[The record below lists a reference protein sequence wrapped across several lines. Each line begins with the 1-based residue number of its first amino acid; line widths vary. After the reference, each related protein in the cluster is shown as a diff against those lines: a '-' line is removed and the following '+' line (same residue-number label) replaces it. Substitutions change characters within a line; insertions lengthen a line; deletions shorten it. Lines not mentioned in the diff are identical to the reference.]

1 MTPTPAPA
9 TGRKTRRGGALLTV
23 RSDIQALRGLAVLLV
38 LATHARL
45 GLPAGY
51 LGVDIFFVIS
61 GYLITGMV
69 DRAVD
74 DGRFSFRAFY
84 FRRAKRLLP
93 AAYVTFGL
101 TALAAP
107 FLLSS
112 SERHEFVLQMI
123 GAVTFTANFVL
134 FHQTNYFAGAA
145 DYKPLLHIW
154 SLSIEEQYYVFL
166 PALVFFTPRR
176 WRVAGAAA
184 ILAISLALCL
194 WQVRLAPPDA
204 FYLTPFRVWELAIG
218 SLGALAL
225 DRLAAQPGSVVERSV
240 RFLFWP
246 SVAALF
252 LVPAFP
258 FDMIRHPGID
268 ALIVCVATLVVIL
281 RHHPGSSSSAPVN
294 GFAFVGD
301 FSYSLYL
308 VHWPILAFVNN
319 VYLGPN
325 APLDVR
331 LASGALALG
340 LGYALYQFVEQ
351 PVRQAAGTPSRGLV
365 GGTIAVSLL
374 IAALPPILFA
384 LDRDSRDFAHLRRP
398 NFGLDPACEVPG
410 AFTVQAACRT
420 GEKPVLLVW
429 GDSFAEH
436 IVPGI
441 VASTKVPVE
450 QATSSG
456 CGPFLGAAPIF
467 FGPPCLAFN
476 ESVIKHVADTSS
488 IETVVLASRYGSYL
502 SGAPL
507 LEGTEKDHRIVQPNA
522 DVAFRTLKASVDRLH
537 AMGKRVVLVAPPPS
551 NMDFS
556 LAGCEERRLT
566 GLLTIGA
573 PERCEVDLAA
583 FQRKHVAVFE
593 LLAKVSAAT
602 GAPVFD
608 LAPVLCKDGRCPAA
622 IGDLPLY
629 RDDVHLSVEGARLLG
644 ERIGLAWKLIE
655 MAR

>member
-1 MTPTPAPA
+1 M
-9 TGRKTRRGGALLTV
+9 

-74 DGRFSFRAFY
+74 AQQHGRDRFRFGAFY

-93 AAYVTFGL
+93 AAYTTFAA

-112 SERHEFVLQMI
+112 SERHEFVLQVI

-134 FHQTNYFAGAA
+134 FQQTNYFAGAA
-145 DYKPLLHIW
+145 DFKPLLHIW

-176 WRVAGAAA
+176 WRAAGAAA
-184 ILAISLALCL
+184 ILAISLGLCL
-194 WQVRLAPPDA
+194 WQVQLAPPDA

-225 DRLAAQPGSVVERSV
+225 DRRAAEVGSTTKRTV
-240 RFLFWP
+240 RVLFWP

-258 FDMIRHPGID
+258 LDMIRHPGVD
-268 ALIVCVATLVVIL
+268 ALVVCVATLIVIL
-281 RHHPGSSSSAPVN
+281 RHHPGFSASAPVKAV
-294 GFAFVGD
+294 AFVGD

-308 VHWPILAFVNN
+308 VHWPILAFANSL
-319 VYLGPN
+319 YLGPN
-325 APLDVR
+325 APLPVR
-331 LASGALALG
+331 LACVVLALG
-340 LGYALYQFVEQ
+340 LGYALYRFVEQ
-351 PVRQAAGTPSRGLV
+351 PVRRAAWTPNLRLV
-365 GGTIAVSLL
+365 GSAVVVSLL
-374 IAALPPILFA
+374 IAVLPSILFA
-384 LDRDSRDFAHLRRP
+384 LNRDSRDFAHLRRP
-398 NFGLDPACEVPG
+398 NFGLNRACEVPG

-420 GEKPVLLVW
+420 GDKPALLVW

-436 IVPGI
+436 IVPAI
-441 VASTKVPVE
+441 AASSTVAIE

-456 CGPFLGAAPIF
+456 CGPFLGVAPIF

-476 ESVIKHVADTSS
+476 ESVVRHVADTSS
-488 IETVVLASRYGSYL
+488 IETVVVASRYGSYL

-507 LEGTEKDHRIVQPNA
+507 LEGTEKDFRTIQPNPE
-522 DVAFRTLKASVDRLH
+522 VAFRTLKATVDRLH
-537 AMGKRVVLVAPPPS
+537 ALGKRVVLVAPPPG

-556 LAGCEERRLT
+556 PANCEERRLT
-566 GLLTIGA
+566 GLPTIGA
-573 PERCEVDLAA
+573 PEHCEIDLAA
-583 FQRKHVAVFE
+583 FVAKHVAVFE
-593 LLAKVSAAT
+593 LLNKVSAAT

-608 LAPVLCKDGRCPAA
+608 LAPSLCMGGRCPAV
-622 IGDLPLY
+622 IDDLPLY
-629 RDDVHLSVEGARLLG
+629 RDDVHFTNEGSKLLG
-644 ERIGLAWKLIE
+644 ERIGLAPKLIE

>member
-1 MTPTPAPA
+1 M
-9 TGRKTRRGGALLTV
+9 

-69 DRAVD
+69 GRAVD
-74 DGRFSFRAFY
+74 EGGFRFSAFY

-93 AAYVTFGL
+93 AAYTTFAA

-134 FHQTNYFAGAA
+134 FQQTNYFAGAA
-145 DYKPLLHIW
+145 DFKPLLHIW

-184 ILAISLALCL
+184 ILAISLGLCL
-194 WQVRLAPPDA
+194 WQVQQAPPDA
-204 FYLTPFRVWELAIG
+204 FYLTPFRVWELAVG

-225 DRLAAQPGSVVERSV
+225 DRMADEAGSVAERAV
-240 RFLFWP
+240 RTLFWP
-246 SVAALF
+246 SVATLI

-258 FDMIRHPGID
+258 FDIIRHPGID
-268 ALIVCVATLVVIL
+268 ALIVCVATLIVIL
-281 RHHPGSSSSAPVN
+281 RHHPGFSASAAVK

-319 VYLGPN
+319 LYLGPN
-325 APLDVR
+325 APLSVR
-331 LASGALALG
+331 LVCVALSLA
-340 LGYALYQFVEQ
+340 LGYALYRFVEQ
-351 PVRQAAGTPSRGLV
+351 PVRQAISTPNRGLLS
-365 GGTIAVSLL
+365 GTIAVSLL
-374 IAALPPILFA
+374 IAALPSILFA
-384 LDRDSRDFAHLRRP
+384 LNRDSRDFAHLRRP
-398 NFGLDPACEVPG
+398 NFGLDRACEVTG
-410 AFTVQAACRT
+410 QFTVQATCRT
-420 GEKPVLLVW
+420 GERPQLLVW

-441 VASTKVPVE
+441 VASAKVPIE

-456 CGPFLGAAPIF
+456 CGPFLGVAPIG
-467 FGPPCLAFN
+467 FGPACLTFN
-476 ESVIKHVADTSS
+476 KSVIEYVATTPS
-488 IETVVLASRYGSYL
+488 IETVVLASRYNSYII
-502 SGAPL
+502 GAPL
-507 LEGTEKDHRIVQPNA
+507 LEGSESNYRIISPGP
-522 DVAFRTLKASVDRLH
+522 DVAFDALKATINRLH
-537 AMGKRVVLVAPPPS
+537 ALNRRVVLVVPPPGRLG
-551 NMDFS
+551 FS
-556 LAGCEERRLT
+556 LANCQERRLT
-566 GLLTIGA
+566 GLPTLGA
-573 PERCEVDLAA
+573 PEHCEIDQEFFDA
-583 FQRKHVAVFE
+583 FQTTVSH
-593 LLAKVSAAT
+593 LLARVSAAT
-602 GAPVFD
+602 GTPLFDFAP
-608 LAPVLCKDGRCPAA
+608 LLCRNRRCPSL
-622 IGDLPLY
+622 IDELPLY
-629 RDDVHLSVEGARLLG
+629 RDDLHFSIEGARRLG
-644 ERIGLAWKLIE
+644 ERIGLASKLVE
-655 MAR
+655 LAR

>member
-1 MTPTPAPA
+1 M
-9 TGRKTRRGGALLTV
+9 

-69 DRAVD
+69 DRAVEEK
-74 DGRFSFRAFY
+74 RFSFRAFY

-93 AAYVTFGL
+93 AAYVTFTL

-112 SERHEFVLQMI
+112 SERQEFVQQVV

-134 FHQTNYFAGAA
+134 FQQTNYFSGAA
-145 DYKPLLHIW
+145 DFKPLLHIW

-204 FYLTPFRVWELAIG
+204 FFLTPFRVWELAIG

-225 DRLAAQPGSVVERSV
+225 DRMALQPGSAAERIV
-240 RFLFWP
+240 RTLFWP

-252 LVPAFP
+252 VVPAFP
-258 FDMIRHPGID
+258 LDTLRHPGID
-268 ALIVCVATLVVIL
+268 ALIVCVATLIVIL
-281 RHHPGSSSSAPVN
+281 RHHVGFSATAPVK

-319 VYLGPN
+319 VWLGPN
-325 APLDVR
+325 APLEVR
-331 LASGALALG
+331 LVCVALALG
-340 LGYALYQFVEQ
+340 LGYALYRFVEQ
-351 PVRQAAGTPSRGLV
+351 PVRLAAWTPSRALV
-365 GGTIAVSLL
+365 GGTVAVSLL
-374 IAALPPILFA
+374 IAALPAILFA
-384 LDRDSRDFAHLRRP
+384 IDRDPRDFAHLRRL
-398 NFGLDPACEVPG
+398 NFGLGRECEVTGP
-410 AFTVQAACRT
+410 FIVQATCRT
-420 GEKPVLLVW
+420 GERPQILVW

-441 VASTKVPVE
+441 VASTKLAIE

-456 CGPFLGAAPIF
+456 CGPFLGVAPIG
-467 FGPPCLAFN
+467 FGPACLAFN
-476 ESVIKHVADTSS
+476 ESVIKYVAETPS
-488 IETVVLASRYGSYL
+488 IEIVVLASRYNSYIA
-502 SGAPL
+502 GAPL
-507 LEGTEKDHRIVQPNA
+507 LEGSERDYRTVPPSPEI
-522 DVAFRTLKASVDRLH
+522 AFRTLKATVDRLH
-537 AMGKRVVLVAPPPS
+537 ALNKRVVLVVPPPGRLG
-551 NMDFS
+551 FS
-556 LAGCEERRLT
+556 LAGCQERRLT
-566 GLLTIGA
+566 GLPTRGA
-573 PERCEVDLAA
+573 PERCEIDQDYFDW
-583 FQRKHVAVFE
+583 FQASVST

-602 GAPVFD
+602 GTPLFDFAP
-608 LAPVLCKDGRCPAA
+608 LLCRDRRCPAA
-622 IGDLPLY
+622 IDDLPLY
-629 RDDVHLSVEGARLLG
+629 RDDLHFSVEGARLLG
-644 ERIGLAWKLIE
+644 ERIDLADKLIKL
-655 MAR
+655 AK

>member
-1 MTPTPAPA
+1 MY
-9 TGRKTRRGGALLTV
+9 KTEVTSAGSSTRV

-69 DRAVD
+69 DRAVEEK
-74 DGRFSFRAFY
+74 RFSFRAFY

-93 AAYVTFGL
+93 AAYVTFAL

-112 SERHEFVLQMI
+112 SERHEFVLQVI

-134 FHQTNYFAGAA
+134 FQQTNYFSGAA
-145 DYKPLLHIW
+145 DFKPLLHIW

-194 WQVRLAPPDA
+194 WQVQLAPPDA
-204 FYLTPFRVWELAIG
+204 FFLTPFRVWELAIG

-225 DRLAAQPGSVVERSV
+225 DRLAAEPGSITARTV
-240 RFLFWP
+240 RVLFWP

-252 LVPAFP
+252 VVPAFP

-268 ALIVCVATLVVIL
+268 ALIVCVATLIVIL
-281 RHHPGSSSSAPVN
+281 RHHPGFSASVPVK

-331 LASGALALG
+331 LACVALALG
-340 LGYALYQFVEQ
+340 LGYALYRFVEQ
-351 PVRQAAGTPSRGLV
+351 PVRQAAWTPSRGLV
-365 GGTIAVSLL
+365 GGTVAVSLL

-384 LDRDSRDFAHLRRP
+384 IDRDPRDFAHLRRL
-398 NFGLDPACEVPG
+398 NFGLGRECEVTGP
-410 AFTVQAACRT
+410 FTVQTTCRT
-420 GEKPVLLVW
+420 GERPQVLIW

-441 VASTKVPVE
+441 VASTKLPIE

-456 CGPFLGAAPIF
+456 CGPFLGVAPIG
-467 FGPPCLAFN
+467 FGPACLAFN
-476 ESVIKHVADTSS
+476 ESVIKYVAATPS
-488 IETVVLASRYGSYL
+488 IETVVLASRYNSYIA
-502 SGAPL
+502 GAPL
-507 LEGTEKDHRIVQPNA
+507 LEGSESDYKTVPPSPEIA
-522 DVAFRTLKASVDRLH
+522 YRTLKATVDRLH
-537 AMGKRVVLVAPPPS
+537 ALNKRVVLVVPPPGRLG
-551 NMDFS
+551 FS
-556 LAGCEERRLT
+556 LASCQERRLT
-566 GLLTIGA
+566 GLLTQGA
-573 PERCEVDLAA
+573 PERCEIDQDYFDW
-583 FQRKHVAVFE
+583 FQTSVST
-593 LLAKVSAAT
+593 LLARVSSAT
-602 GAPVFD
+602 GTPLFDFAP
-608 LAPVLCKDGRCPAA
+608 LLCRNRRCPAV
-622 IGDLPLY
+622 IDDLPLY
-629 RDDVHLSVEGARLLG
+629 RDDLHFSVEASRLLG
-644 ERIGLAWKLIE
+644 ERIGLGSKLVE

>member
-1 MTPTPAPA
+1 M
-9 TGRKTRRGGALLTV
+9 

-69 DRAVD
+69 GRAVD
-74 DGRFSFRAFY
+74 VGGFRFGAFY

-93 AAYVTFGL
+93 AAYTTFAA

-134 FHQTNYFAGAA
+134 FQQTNYFAGAA
-145 DYKPLLHIW
+145 DFKPLLHIW

-184 ILAISLALCL
+184 ILVVSLALCL
-194 WQVRLAPPDA
+194 WQVQLAPRDA
-204 FYLTPFRVWELAIG
+204 FFLTPFRVWELAIG
-218 SLGALAL
+218 SLGAFAF
-225 DRLAAQPGSVVERSV
+225 DRNVAEPGAFTERVVRT
-240 RFLFWP
+240 LFWP

-252 LVPAFP
+252 LVPAVP
-258 FDMIRHPGID
+258 FDTIRHPGID
-268 ALIVCVATLVVIL
+268 ALLVCVATLIVIL
-281 RHHPGSSSSAPVN
+281 RHHPGFSASAAVKS
-294 GFAFVGD
+294 FAFVGD

-308 VHWPILAFVNN
+308 VHWPILAFVNS

-325 APLDVR
+325 APLSVR
-331 LASGALALG
+331 LVCVVLALG
-340 LGYALYQFVEQ
+340 LGYTLYRFVEQ
-351 PVRQAAGTPSRGLV
+351 PARQAAWTSSRGLL
-365 GGTIAVSLL
+365 GGTVAISLL
-374 IAALPPILFA
+374 IAALPAILFA
-384 LDRDSRDFAHLRRP
+384 LNRDNRDFAHLRRP
-398 NFGLDPACEVPG
+398 NFGLDRACEVPG
-410 AFTVQAACRT
+410 AFTVQTACRT
-420 GEKPVLLVW
+420 GDKPGLLVW

-436 IVPGI
+436 IVPAI
-441 VASTKVPVE
+441 AASSPVAIE

-456 CGPFLGAAPIF
+456 CGPFLGVAPIF

-476 ESVIKHVADTSS
+476 ESVIKYATDAPSLG
-488 IETVVLASRYGSYL
+488 TVVLASRYGSYL

-507 LEGTEKDHRIVQPNA
+507 LEGTEKNYTAIQPNPEI
-522 DVAFRTLKASVDRLH
+522 AFRTLKATVDRLH
-537 AMGKRVVLVAPPPS
+537 ALGKRVVLVAPPPG

-556 LAGCEERRLT
+556 LASCEERRLT
-566 GLLTIGA
+566 GLPTIGA
-573 PERCEVDLAA
+573 PERCEIDLAA

-593 LLAKVSAAT
+593 LLNKVSAAT
-602 GAPVFD
+602 GVPVFD
-608 LAPVLCKDGRCPAA
+608 VAPFLCKDGRCPAVIA
-622 IGDLPLY
+622 DLPLY
-629 RDDVHLSVEGARLLG
+629 RDDVHFSVEGAKLLG
-644 ERIGLAWKLIE
+644 ERIGLAPKLIE

>member
-1 MTPTPAPA
+1 M
-9 TGRKTRRGGALLTV
+9 

-74 DGRFSFRAFY
+74 KNRFSFRAFY

-93 AAYVTFGL
+93 AAYTTFAV

-112 SERHEFVLQMI
+112 SERLEFVLQVI

-134 FHQTNYFAGAA
+134 FQQTSYFAGAA
-145 DYKPLLHIW
+145 DFKPLLHIW

-184 ILAISLALCL
+184 ILAISLGLCL

-204 FYLTPFRVWELAIG
+204 FFLTPFRVWELAIG

-225 DRLAAQPGSVVERSV
+225 DRLAAVSGSATAQSV
-240 RFLFWP
+240 RLLFWP

-258 FDMIRHPGID
+258 FDPIRHPGID
-268 ALIVCVATLVVIL
+268 ALIVCVATLIVIL
-281 RHHPGSSSSAPVN
+281 RHHPGFSASMPVK
-294 GFAFVGD
+294 GFALVGD

-319 VYLGPN
+319 VWLGPN

-331 LASGALALG
+331 LACTALALG
-340 LGYALYQFVEQ
+340 LGYAIYRFVEQ
-351 PVRQAAGTPSRGLV
+351 PVRLAPWTPSRGLV

-384 LDRDSRDFAHLRRP
+384 VDRDSRDFATLRQP
-398 NFGLDPACEVPG
+398 NYGLGRVCEVAGP
-410 AFTVQAACRT
+410 FTVQAACRT
-420 GEKPVLLVW
+420 GDKPALLVW

-436 IVPGI
+436 IVPAI
-441 VASTKVPVE
+441 AASSTVAIE

-456 CGPFLGAAPIF
+456 CGPFLGVAPIF
-467 FGPPCLAFN
+467 FGPSCLVFN
-476 ESVIKHVADTSS
+476 ESVIEHVAGTPS
-488 IETVVLASRYGSYL
+488 IETVVVASRYGSYL

-507 LEGTEKDHRIVQPNA
+507 LEGTGKDFKTIQPSPE
-522 DVAFRTLKASVDRLH
+522 VAFQTLKASVDRLH
-537 AMGKRVVLVAPPPS
+537 ALKKRVVLVAPPPG

-556 LAGCEERRLT
+556 LASCEERRLT
-566 GLLTIGA
+566 GLPTLGA
-573 PERCEVDLAA
+573 PERCEIDLTA
-583 FQRKHVAVFE
+583 FVAKHVAVFE
-593 LLAKVSAAT
+593 LLNRVSAAT

-608 LAPVLCKDGRCPAA
+608 LAPLLCQGGRCPAV
-622 IGDLPLY
+622 IGNLPLY
-629 RDDVHLSVEGARLLG
+629 RDDVHLSVAGAKLLG
-644 ERIGLAWKLIE
+644 ERIGLAQRL
-655 MAR
+655 MDVAR

>member
-1 MTPTPAPA
+1 
-9 TGRKTRRGGALLTV
+9 V

-61 GYLITGMV
+61 GFLITGMV

-74 DGRFSFRAFY
+74 EGRFSFGAFY

-93 AAYVTFGL
+93 AAYMTFAL
-101 TALAAP
+101 TALVAP
-107 FLLSS
+107 FVLSS
-112 SERHEFVLQMI
+112 SERHEFVAQTI

-134 FHQTNYFAGAA
+134 FQQTNYFAGAA
-145 DYKPLLHIW
+145 DFKPLLHIW

-184 ILAISLALCL
+184 ILTISLTLCL

-225 DRLAAQPGSVVERSV
+225 DRMAAGAGSVTERGV
-240 RFLFWP
+240 RVLFWP

-258 FDMIRHPGID
+258 FDPIRHPGID

-281 RHHPGSSSSAPVN
+281 RRHPAFSASAPVK
-294 GFAFVGD
+294 GVAFVGD

-308 VHWPILAFVNN
+308 VHWPILAFVNSL
-319 VYLGPN
+319 YLGPN
-325 APLDVR
+325 APLPVR
-331 LASGALALG
+331 LACVALAMG
-340 LGYALYQFVEQ
+340 LGYALYRFVEQ
-351 PVRQAAGTPSRGLV
+351 PVRRAAWTPNRAVV
-365 GGTIAVSLL
+365 GGTVAVSLV
-374 IAALPPILFA
+374 IAALPSILFT
-384 LDRDSRDFAHLRRP
+384 LNRDPRDFAHLRRP
-398 NFGLDPACEVPG
+398 NFGLDRACEVPG

-420 GEKPVLLVW
+420 GDKPALLIW

-436 IVPGI
+436 IVPAI
-441 VASTKVPVE
+441 AASTKVAIE

-456 CGPFLGAAPIF
+456 CGPLLGVAPIF

-476 ESVIKHVADTSS
+476 ESVIKYTADTPS

-507 LEGTEKDHRIVQPNA
+507 LEGTEKAYTTIEPNPEI
-522 DVAFRTLKASVDRLH
+522 AFRTLKATVDRLH
-537 AMGKRVVLVAPPPS
+537 ALRKRVVLVAPPPG

-556 LAGCEERRLT
+556 LASCEERRLT
-566 GLLTIGA
+566 GLPTIGA
-573 PERCEVDLAA
+573 PERCEIDLAA

-593 LLAKVSAAT
+593 LLTRVSAAT

-608 LAPVLCKDGRCPAA
+608 LAPFMCKDGRCPAV

-629 RDDVHLSVEGARLLG
+629 RDDVHFSIEGSMLLG
-644 ERIGLAWKLIE
+644 GRIGLAPKLIE

>member
-1 MTPTPAPA
+1 M
-9 TGRKTRRGGALLTV
+9 

-45 GLPAGY
+45 GLPGGY

-93 AAYVTFGL
+93 AAYATFAL

-112 SERHEFVLQMI
+112 SERHEFVLQVI

-134 FHQTNYFAGAA
+134 FAQTDYFAGAA
-145 DYKPLLHIW
+145 DFKPLLHIW

-184 ILAISLALCL
+184 ILVLSLALCL
-194 WQVRLAPPDA
+194 WQVQFAPREA

-225 DRLAAQPGSVVERSV
+225 DRMAARPGSATSRSI
-240 RFLFWP
+240 RILFWP

-252 LVPAFP
+252 LVPSFP
-258 FDMIRHPGID
+258 FDTIRHPGLD
-268 ALIVCVATLVVIL
+268 AIVVCAATLVVIL
-281 RHHPGSSSSAPVN
+281 RHHPGFSASLPVK
-294 GFAFVGD
+294 GAAFVGD

-308 VHWPILAFVNN
+308 VHWPILAYVNS
-319 VYLGPN
+319 VWLGPN
-325 APLDVR
+325 APLEVR
-331 LASGALALG
+331 LACVALALA
-340 LGYALYQFVEQ
+340 LGYALYRLVER
-351 PVRQAAGTPSRGLV
+351 PLRQAAWTPNRGLV
-365 GGTIAVSLL
+365 GGTVAVSLL

-384 LDRDSRDFAHLRRP
+384 LDRDPRDFVALRQP
-398 NFGLDPACEVPG
+398 NYGLGRECEVAGP
-410 AFTVQAACRT
+410 FKVQATCRT
-420 GEKPVLLVW
+420 GDKPVLLVW

-436 IVPGI
+436 LVPGI
-441 VASTKVPVE
+441 AASSRVAIE

-456 CGPFLGAAPIF
+456 CGPFLGVAPIF
-467 FGPPCLAFN
+467 FGPGCLAFN
-476 ESVIKHVADTSS
+476 ESVIRYVADTPS

-507 LEGTEKDHRIVQPNA
+507 LEGTDKSFKTIRPNP
-522 DVAFRTLKASVDRLH
+522 DIAFRTLKDTIDRLH
-537 AMGKRVVLVAPPPS
+537 ALKKHVVLVAPPPS
-551 NMDFS
+551 NMDFH
-556 LAGCEERRLT
+556 LASCEERRLT
-566 GLLTIGA
+566 GLPTIGA
-573 PERCEVDLAA
+573 PERCEIDQAA
-583 FQRKHVAVFE
+583 FTAKHAAVFE
-593 LLAKVSAAT
+593 LLNRIGAAT
-602 GAPVFD
+602 ATPVFD
-608 LAPVLCKDGRCPAA
+608 LAPFLCKAGRCPAA
-622 IGDLPLY
+622 MADLPLY
-629 RDDVHLSVEGARLLG
+629 RDDVHFSVQGSRLLG
-644 ERIGLAWKLIE
+644 ERIGLASKLLE

>member
-1 MTPTPAPA
+1 M
-9 TGRKTRRGGALLTV
+9 GRSGTDGVFSIV

-74 DGRFSFRAFY
+74 EKRFSFGTFY

-93 AAYVTFGL
+93 AAYTTFAVTV
-101 TALAAP
+101 TAAP

-112 SERHEFVLQMI
+112 SERPEFVLQVI

-134 FHQTNYFAGAA
+134 FQQTGYFAGAA
-145 DYKPLLHIW
+145 DFKPLLHIW

-204 FYLTPFRVWELAIG
+204 FFLTPFRVWELAIG

-225 DRLAAQPGSVVERSV
+225 DQTAAEPGSVSERIV
-240 RFLFWP
+240 RTLFWP

-258 FDMIRHPGID
+258 SDPLRHPGID
-268 ALIVCVATLVVIL
+268 ALIVCVATLIVIL
-281 RHHPGSSSSAPVN
+281 RRHPGFSASIPVK
-294 GFAFVGD
+294 GFAVVGD

-319 VYLGPN
+319 VWLGPN
-325 APLDVR
+325 APLPVR
-331 LASGALALG
+331 LVCVALALG
-340 LGYALYQFVEQ
+340 SGYALYRLVEH
-351 PVRQAAGTPSRGLV
+351 PVRQAAWTPSRGLV
-365 GGTIAVSLL
+365 GGTVAVSLL
-374 IAALPPILFA
+374 IAALPAILFA
-384 LDRDSRDFAHLRRP
+384 LGRDSRDFASLRQP
-398 NFGLDPACEVPG
+398 NYGLGRACEVAGP
-410 AFTVQAACRT
+410 FTVQVACRT
-420 GEKPVLLVW
+420 GDNPALLVW

-436 IVPGI
+436 IVPAI
-441 VASTKVPVE
+441 AASSTVAIE

-456 CGPFLGAAPIF
+456 CGPFLGVAPIF
-467 FGPPCLAFN
+467 FGPSCLAFN
-476 ESVIKHVADTSS
+476 ESVIQHVADTPS
-488 IETVVLASRYGSYL
+488 IETVVVASRYGSYL

-507 LEGTEKDHRIVQPNA
+507 LEGSEKSYRTIQP
-522 DVAFRTLKASVDRLH
+522 DPEVAFRTLKASVDRLH
-537 AMGKRVVLVAPPPS
+537 ALKKRVVLVAPPPG

-556 LAGCEERRLT
+556 LASCEERRLT
-566 GLLTIGA
+566 GLPTMGA
-573 PERCEVDLAA
+573 PERCEIDLAA

-593 LLAKVSAAT
+593 LLNRVSAAT

-608 LAPVLCKDGRCPAA
+608 LAPLLCRDGRCPAV

-629 RDDVHLSVEGARLLG
+629 RDDVHLSVAGAKLLG
-644 ERIGLAWKLIE
+644 ERIGLAERLIDK
-655 MAR
+655 AR